1 MSDNSLILLLAK
13 NQTKPGVSFAE
24 LIEANFDKKEQE
36 VAKKAS
42 KEEKRIEKQMNKY
55 RLSLTFEV

>member
-1 MSDNSLILLLAK
+1 MLLAK

-36 VAKKAS
+36 ASKKAS

-55 RLSLTFEV
+55 RLSLTFEVQADFLI